1 MNNNIKG
8 TLIVEKK
15 INLIALSIILII
27 ISAIIVMPGCKSDN
41 STNSPANSG
50 GSPGVN
56 EVWMQGIAFAPAS
69 KTISVGTTI
78 TWTNKDNTTHT
89 ATSGV
94 PNSPDGLFNSG
105 NLGNGGTFSFKF
117 TTAGTFK
124 YYCAIHGAMMTA
136 TMTVQ

>member
-1 MNNNIKG
+1 MEKKRN
-8 TLIVEKK
+8 LIVFS
-15 INLIALSIILII
+15 LILII
-27 ISAIIVMPGCKSDN
+27 ISTIVVMSGCNKSDN
-41 STNSPANSG
+41 SVSTTTTGS
-50 GSPGVN
+50 SPGAK
-56 EVWMQGIAFAPAS
+56 EVWMQGIAFVPAS

-105 NLGNGGTFSFKF
+105 NLSNGGTFSFKF

-124 YYCAIHGAMMTA
+124 YFCLIHGAMMTA
-136 TMTVQ
+136 TMIVQ

>member
-1 MNNNIKG
+1 M
-8 TLIVEKK
+8 
-15 INLIALSIILII
+15 IL
-27 ISAIIVMPGCKSDN
+27 MTGCNKSSY
-41 STNSPANSG
+41 STAPPTSG
-50 GSPGVN
+50 GSLGAN
-56 EVWMQGIAFAPAS
+56 EVWMQGMAFNPAA

-94 PNSPDGLFNSG
+94 PGAPDGIFNSG
-105 NLGNGGTFSFKF
+105 NLNNGGTFSFKF

-124 YYCAIHGAMMTA
+124 YYCIIHGAMMTA

>member
-1 MNNNIKG
+1 MEKNKNM
-8 TLIVEKK
+8 IVLFLK
-15 INLIALSIILII
+15 IMILSIVVIM
-27 ISAIIVMPGCKSDN
+27 AGCTKSDN
-41 STNSPANSG
+41 SVSPPVSG
-50 GSPGVN
+50 SSPGAN
-56 EVWMQGIAFAPAS
+56 EVWMQGIAFNPVT
-69 KTISVGTTI
+69 KTISGGTTI

-124 YYCAIHGAMMTA
+124 YYCMIHGAMMTA
-136 TMTVQ
+136 TMIVQ